1 MPKDNKA
8 ETAPVTNFDP
18 IDRFQTDRELARKK
32 NDPMAHVCV
41 LATVD
46 HLGRPQVRTLVLRD
60 VEYEGQTRLAIFVN
74 ANSPKWDELSNSPS
88 ISIQTYWPATSIQYR
103 IQATTQPLD
112 AAVIAASWQ
121 FRPNA
126 PKKMDWLYQDS
137 TQSAVVA
144 SREALL
150 LQLEQIKLPEPLI
163 APDAAK
169 GLVIN
174 ALEVERLDLSQTNG
188 VHDRQLYQQINGA
201 WNEQTLIP

>member
-1 MPKDNKA
+1 
-8 ETAPVTNFDP
+8 
-18 IDRFQTDRELARKK
+18 
-32 NDPMAHVCV
+32 
-41 LATVD
+41 
-46 HLGRPQVRTLVLRD
+46 
-60 VEYEGQTRLAIFVN
+60 
-74 ANSPKWDELSNSPS
+74 
-88 ISIQTYWPATSIQYR
+88 
-103 IQATTQPLD
+103 
-112 AAVIAASWQ
+112 
-121 FRPNA
+121 
-126 PKKMDWLYQDS
+126 MDWLYQDS